1 MTEIT
6 PWWGKFGQPIK
17 SNFSLICKT
26 AKNIIPTDFES
37 QNNSRQGNILKFPGE
52 KKFNPFI

>member
-37 QNNSRQGNILKFPGE
+37 QNNSRQGNILKFPG
-52 KKFNPFI
+52 KFF